1 MKIDIPPDLVA
12 IVLWDDLEVIL
23 STSFLFKYC
32 LLKTN
37 SDKEAKINDV
47 KRRVIFIRVNI

>member
-23 STSFLFKYC
+23 SISFLFKNC
-32 LLKTN
+32 LLKIN
-37 SDKEAKINDV
+37 SDKEAKTNDV
-47 KRRVIFIRVNI
+47 KTRDIFIKVNI